1 MPDIPRGRG
10 TRRGVAPRGRGRRTA
25 AERDQHLAEE
35 RERTRAREEEYEKA
49 RNADKAAVGRAEKQK
64 KQRSQEIRR
73 RGRGGFMG
81 ERHAA
86 IPSGPFSAGSVIS
99 RMKPA
104 SSVKKLY

>member
-1 MPDIPRGRG
+1 
-10 TRRGVAPRGRGRRTA
+10 
-25 AERDQHLAEE
+25 
-35 RERTRAREEEYEKA
+35 
-49 RNADKAAVGRAEKQK
+49 
-64 KQRSQEIRR
+64 
-73 RGRGGFMG
+73 MG